1 MKVSATLIGP
11 VTVGFVEK
19 PDVVWVS
26 EDSRREEL
34 MDKLENAQM
43 TMIHDV
49 KVGDV
54 AATVFSEDG
63 ALYRVTLLSVVGNE
77 VEVRYCDYG
86 NVEKKGM
93 DELLKLPDK
102 LAKPAALAVR
112 LRVEGV
118 TGVGDSAKNRA
129 RVEKKLSVEGL
140 MVKVVDEDKD
150 GLIGTFEVGGKK
162 IKFSKNKDPL
172 VKVET
177 DVTLNQEADIVANEI
192 EKKGDVKTEIKEA
205 KKVIKEN
212 PKLVPDTPTAAVE
225 QSEEIADETVSAVK
239 VSASSGRPVMFAQLP
254 NLKLLEGVEISG
266 TVVYVS
272 PLGGVWFCPQWIQAP
287 LDNLTVHMDA
297 IQAGGKL
304 MNIESSQLKE
314 GLLVIAKSSIDGD
327 LYRARVVT
335 VGQKITVNY
344 VDFGDT
350 DIVASSEV
358 FSFPSGLDMLA
369 PSAAEVVLARE
380 LPKQKTKEVL
390 EESLMEV
397 IFIT

>member
-1 MKVSATLIGP
+1 
-11 VTVGFVEK
+11 
-19 PDVVWVS
+19 
-26 EDSRREEL
+26 
-34 MDKLENAQM
+34 
-43 TMIHDV
+43 
-49 KVGDV
+49 
-54 AATVFSEDG
+54 
-63 ALYRVTLLSVVGNE
+63 
-77 VEVRYCDYG
+77 
-86 NVEKKGM
+86 
-93 DELLKLPDK
+93 
-102 LAKPAALAVR
+102 
-112 LRVEGV
+112 
-118 TGVGDSAKNRA
+118 
-129 RVEKKLSVEGL
+129 
-140 MVKVVDEDKD
+140 
-150 GLIGTFEVGGKK
+150 
-162 IKFSKNKDPL
+162 
-172 VKVET
+172 
-177 DVTLNQEADIVANEI
+177 
-192 EKKGDVKTEIKEA
+192 
-205 KKVIKEN
+205 
-212 PKLVPDTPTAAVE
+212 
-225 QSEEIADETVSAVK
+225 
-239 VSASSGRPVMFAQLP
+239 MFAQLP

-297 IQAGGKL
+297 IQAEGKL
-304 MNIESSQLKE
+304 KNIESSQLKE

-397 IFIT
+397 IFITISIVIMLL

>member
-1 MKVSATLIGP
+1 MKVSVTLIGP

-34 MDKLENAQM
+34 MDELENAQM

-177 DVTLNQEADIVANEI
+177 DVTLKQEANIVANEI
-192 EKKGDVKTEIKEA
+192 EKKGDV
-205 KKVIKEN
+205 
-212 PKLVPDTPTAAVE
+212 
-225 QSEEIADETVSAVK
+225 
-239 VSASSGRPVMFAQLP
+239 
-254 NLKLLEGVEISG
+254 
-266 TVVYVS
+266 
-272 PLGGVWFCPQWIQAP
+272 
-287 LDNLTVHMDA
+287 
-297 IQAGGKL
+297 
-304 MNIESSQLKE
+304 
-314 GLLVIAKSSIDGD
+314 
-327 LYRARVVT
+327 
-335 VGQKITVNY
+335 
-344 VDFGDT
+344 
-350 DIVASSEV
+350 
-358 FSFPSGLDMLA
+358 
-369 PSAAEVVLARE
+369 
-380 LPKQKTKEVL
+380 
-390 EESLMEV
+390 
-397 IFIT
+397 